1 MFGIANELF
10 ISFGL
15 YLFFSLP
22 FTETEYIALK
32 CLTIIIILFC
42 FLVVRAGGVAV
53 PSWFHLVKNLL
64 DPLIAKVVVAARRV
78 REALLL

>member
-1 MFGIANELF
+1 MFGFANELF

-32 CLTIIIILFC
+32 CLTIIIILFY
-42 FLVVRAGGVAV
+42 FLVVRAGGVVV
-53 PSWFHLVKNLL
+53 PSWFVFVKNLL
-64 DPLIAKVVVAARRV
+64 DPLIAKVAVAARRV
-78 REALLL
+78 RDALLF